1 MERSQTAKLNVYSG
15 TVHCMPCKMRQPL
28 VNLAASE
35 ASKPAIRKPANT
47 TTADRQRTTTTTT
60 TSDTSSDTTDDTSG
74 GVESNHNFLNISPR

>member
-1 MERSQTAKLNVYSG
+1 MERSQIAKLNVYNG

-28 VNLAASE
+28 VAASE

-47 TTADRQRTTTTTT
+47 TTADRQRTTTTTN

-74 GVESNHNFLNISPR
+74 GAESNHNFLNISPR